1 MWDYLVQD
9 RMLELCVV
17 DAIILCP
24 PAQSPHARQNLM
36 VVFCRIGT
44 TRQVALEVLEVH
56 FTEAMA
62 IDLYCAGQRMRATRI
77 REYDSPELI
86 GSLAGMGPFSFDQ
99 DLLGISTSDGA
110 DRQKGCDR

>member
-17 DAIILCP
+17 HAVLCP

-56 FTEAMA
+56 FTEEMA
-62 IDLYCAGQRMRATRI
+62 IDLYRTGQRVRATRI
-77 REYDSPELI
+77 RKYDGPELI
-86 GSLAGMGPFSFDQ
+86 GSLAGIGPFSLDQ
-99 DLLGISTSDGA
+99 DLLDISTSDDA